1 MATTTEYNLEKIAG
15 HHVEETLGHG
25 ALIDAKHASD
35 EEHAQTLWQAIKAN
49 KKAVGWSVLV
59 SMSVV
64 MEGYDTILIGNFFGY
79 PEFQKKYGHD
89 YGGTAGYQVSAP
101 WQTGLGMASTVGA
114 IFGGIMNGQL
124 CAKYGYRWVMI
135 IALGFMAAFIFII
148 FFAQSLPVLL
158 VGEILCGFSW
168 GVFATV
174 GPAYASEVCPT
185 NLRGYLTT
193 FVNLCWAIGQ
203 FIAAGV
209 LEGLI
214 NRPDQWS
221 YRIPFALQWIWPVPL
236 MIGCFYMPESP
247 WYLVRNDRLEQA
259 KHSIKRLSNDKT
271 EEQLA
276 GQLAMLVHTAKIEA
290 EIVSGVSYLDCFT
303 GIDLRRTEIACI
315 TFAGQILSGSTFA
328 YSPTYFFEQAGM
340 SSTQAYKMNV
350 GSTAMAFTGTVLS
363 WWLIT
368 YCGRRTLY
376 VWGQGTL
383 FFLQMIIGILSAT
396 TSSKGSLWGQ
406 AALCIIWVLTY
417 SMTVGPIAYAIVAE
431 TSSVRLRALSVCLAR
446 TTYQIINIVSQVL
459 EPYFMNPTAW
469 NAKGKTAFF
478 WGATALGMFVWSY
491 FRLPEAKGRT
501 YEEMDLLFQK
511 KVSARKFS
519 STHVDPYAI
528 EITQSKEA
536 LAPAQEEIKET
547 K

>member
-1 MATTTEYNLEKIAG
+1 
-15 HHVEETLGHG
+15 
-25 ALIDAKHASD
+25 
-35 EEHAQTLWQAIKAN
+35 
-49 KKAVGWSVLV
+49 
-59 SMSVV
+59 
-64 MEGYDTILIGNFFGY
+64 
-79 PEFQKKYGHD
+79 
-89 YGGTAGYQVSAP
+89 
-101 WQTGLGMASTVGA
+101 
-114 IFGGIMNGQL
+114 
-124 CAKYGYRWVMI
+124 
-135 IALGFMAAFIFII
+135 
-148 FFAQSLPVLL
+148 
-158 VGEILCGFSW
+158 
-168 GVFATV
+168 
-174 GPAYASEVCPT
+174 
-185 NLRGYLTT
+185 
-193 FVNLCWAIGQ
+193 
-203 FIAAGV
+203 
-209 LEGLI
+209 
-214 NRPDQWS
+214 
-221 YRIPFALQWIWPVPL
+221 
-236 MIGCFYMPESP
+236 
-247 WYLVRNDRLEQA
+247 
-259 KHSIKRLSNDKT
+259 
-271 EEQLA
+271 
-276 GQLAMLVHTAKIEA
+276 
-290 EIVSGVSYLDCFT
+290 
-303 GIDLRRTEIACI
+303 
-315 TFAGQILSGSTFA
+315 
-328 YSPTYFFEQAGM
+328 M
-340 SSTQAYKMNV
+340 SSTEAYKMNV

-511 KVSARKFS
+511 KVPARKFA

-536 LAPAQEEIKET
+536 LAPAQEESKET